1 MDTLKLLMIVFGIL
15 GLGLYTI
22 LDKSFLSRI
31 YFFSVGVMFVRPLG
45 IGDFEFNLT
54 LTLIF
59 LVSFGLLF
67 EKKSLYDV
75 NRTAFLMVIIL
86 VQSVFI
92 ALMDL
97 NQSNMSTGVILNR
110 AWNWVLPLATFLLV
124 WRVSIKM
131 ISTEKDLQL
140 IAKLFIWNCAVF
152 SITAIISFL
161 GFYDG
166 VVILGYDSELSEL
179 FGSKHSRIYGISL
192 SNLVFAVTPIAILIL
207 QNYKTKVVVKIVL
220 PIVIIIA
227 VLISLKRIAILA
239 LIITILFSKRKAR
252 NIYLTILLLG
262 IVFIEIFGE
271 VNLITDVISRF
282 QYLFDDENSLAQLD
296 NSSQIRVDR
305 VKKGL
310 KSFFGNPFFGV
321 GSGTHGYLHNGII
334 ELFANL
340 GVFALVFLRPLVESL
355 KSIYSNWRW
364 RWSPWSFGIVIF
376 SFTVLFFESAINRV
390 EIMYFYG
397 LFYACLQREKDL
409 FLNA

>member
-1 MDTLKLLMIVFGIL
+1 MDTLKLLMIVLGIL
-15 GLGLYTI
+15 GLGLYTF

-45 IGDFEFNLT
+45 VGDFEFNLT

-86 VQSVFI
+86 VQSVFV

-97 NQSNMSTGVILNR
+97 NQSNMSTGVILSR

-124 WRVSIKM
+124 WRVSIRM

-166 VVILGYDSELSEL
+166 VVILGYDSELLEL

-207 QNYKTKVVVKIVL
+207 QNYKTKVVIKIVL
-220 PIVIIIA
+220 PVIIIIA
-227 VLISLKRIAILA
+227 VLVSLKRIAILA
-239 LIITILFSKRKAR
+239 LIITIFFSKRKPR
-252 NIYLTILLLG
+252 NVYLTIILLG
-262 IVFIEIFGE
+262 IVFIQIFGE
-271 VNLITDVISRF
+271 VNLITDMISRF
-282 QYLFDDENSLAQLD
+282 QYLFEDENSLTQLD
-296 NSSQIRVDR
+296 NSSQIRVNR

-310 KSFFGNPFFGV
+310 ESFLGNPLFGV

-340 GVFALVFLRPLVESL
+340 GVFALIFLRPLVESL

-364 RWSPWSFGIVIF
+364 RRSPWSFGIVIF

-409 FLNA
+409 FQNA